1 MFNHIPSGLRR
12 AGLRGALAAAALTL
26 LAGGL
31 SVASAQEQSGKK
43 RMGVPPFE
51 AKMLGKG
58 HGETLADML
67 VTDLMQNRNYELIER
82 SKLNRVTQEQALGA
96 SGLVDQ
102 SNAAQIGKVAGLDY
116 IVLGTLSEAS
126 AAYSSTPSFVV
137 KGQTDYYAEVR
148 ITVNVNVV
156 EVETGKIVLAE
167 KGNNKDNIQLGH
179 SPGMKVSDEG
189 FMTVAKNAIKKAAFR
204 IMSRIA
210 PNQAKVLAALKDGKS
225 YKEVTINQGSDDGV
239 REGAK
244 WVIFR
249 EGEALT
255 DPDTGEV
262 LDVQQIDVAWITITK
277 VNARSA
283 VAKVAKMMKD
293 PQNKGDFEINRGDL
307 AKMQDETEARSAGEK
322 FGKFLGIGK

>member
-1 MFNHIPSGLRR
+1 M
-12 AGLRGALAAAALTL
+12 AALAAAL
-26 LAGGL
+26 LAFLIGGV
-31 SVASAQEQSGKK
+31 SVAAGSAALQEQSGKK
-43 RMGVPPFE
+43 RMGVPVFE
-51 AKMLGKG
+51 TGANNKAY
-58 HGETLADML
+58 GERMADL
-67 VTDLMQNRNYELIER
+67 LIAELMQNRNYELIER